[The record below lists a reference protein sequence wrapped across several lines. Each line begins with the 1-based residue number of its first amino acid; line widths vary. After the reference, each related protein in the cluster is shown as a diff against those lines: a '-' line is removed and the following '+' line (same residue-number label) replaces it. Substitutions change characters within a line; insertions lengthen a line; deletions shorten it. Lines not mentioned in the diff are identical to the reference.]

1 MSDVAL
7 DPPTVSE
14 LFRKLNSIESTFTL
28 SLREMV
34 SQGVYNVEVGG
45 IRSDLSELQTD
56 LASFKAASTAD
67 RDRDREKATATEASI
82 RRELQEY
89 KDAQNLRDTTHERER
104 NEAAARTRLM
114 VIGIIASPVAGAV
127 AGFIFG
133 GGLAR

>member
-1 MSDVAL
+1 MNEAAL

-45 IRSDLSELQTD
+45 IRQDVTELQTE
-56 LASFKAASTAD
+56 LASFKAASIAD
-67 RDRDREKATATEASI
+67 RDRDREKATTTETSI
-82 RRELQEY
+82 RRELQDY
-89 KDAQNLRDTTHERER
+89 KDAQTLRDSTHERER